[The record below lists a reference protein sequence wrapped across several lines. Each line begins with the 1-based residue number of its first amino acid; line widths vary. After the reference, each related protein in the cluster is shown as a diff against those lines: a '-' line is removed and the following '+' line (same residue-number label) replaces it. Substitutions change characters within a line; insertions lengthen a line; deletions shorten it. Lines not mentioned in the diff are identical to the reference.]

1 MTTKT
6 IGMEELRRDTNRV
19 LGSIERSADC
29 YTVTFRNRPRAVLL
43 SVKRFNAMQRELER
57 RREEERV
64 FEKVREAEKAIAS
77 GRVVTGKLEE
87 ILATI

>member
-1 MTTKT
+1 MIAKT
-6 IGMEELRRDTNRV
+6 IGIAELQRDTNRV
-19 LGSIERSADC
+19 LGFVERSTGC
-29 YTVTFRNRPRAVLL
+29 YTVTSRNKPRAVLL
-43 SVKRFNAMQRELER
+43 SIKRFNAMQRELER

-77 GRVVTGKLEE
+77 DRLVTGKLEE